1 MLSTNKNKLIVVC
14 FLTACVVFGMAAY
27 NPPATPQEG
36 YKNLQVLPKDISHD
50 DLDKIMHSFN
60 DALGVK
66 CMYCHVHEGD
76 DWRSGWEFDKDDK
89 DEKNIARHMLRMTM
103 AINAN
108 YFNWENSTRP
118 DTIHAV
124 TCITCHRGIEHPDA
138 KGIADQM
145 ANGMKPPMAPP
156 PPPPGAPAPPKN

>member
-14 FLTACVVFGMAAY
+14 FLTVCVVFGMAAY
-27 NPPATPQEG
+27 NPPPQQEG
-36 YKNLQVLPKDISHD
+36 WKNLQVLPKDISHD
-50 DLDKIMHSFN
+50 DLMNIMHSFN

-66 CMYCHVHEGD
+66 CVYCHVHEGD
-76 DWRSGWEFDKDDK
+76 DWKSGWKMESDDK